1 MNKRVAMKNKSNK
14 FEGVESI
21 VVETECSFCGKV
33 IVVSDVSVKNN
44 ELVFKCPFCKKLNKI
59 LKR

>member
-1 MNKRVAMKNKSNK
+1 MNKRVDMKNKSNK
-14 FEGVESI
+14 SDDVEFI
-21 VVETECSFCGKV
+21 VVETECSICGKV

-44 ELVFKCPFCKKLNKI
+44 ELVFKCPYCKKLNKI